1 MRNILYIVAA
11 LVFMGCTWNA
21 DNAKPTKSVPV
32 GFENDTTIAAVDSA
46 ATVDA
51 DTVRYPIGFDVTVE
65 DWKLKKE

>member
-32 GFENDTTIAAVDSA
+32 GLENDTTIAAVDSA

-51 DTVRYPIGFDVTVE
+51 DTVRYPIGFEVEVE
-65 DWKLKKE
+65 DWETNEK

>member
-32 GFENDTTIAAVDSA
+32 GLENDTTIAAVDSA

>member
-21 DNAKPTKSVPV
+21 DIAKPTKRVPV
-32 GFENDTTIAAVDSA
+32 GLENDTTIAAVGSA

-51 DTVRYPIGFDVTVE
+51 DTVRYPIGLEAEVE
-65 DWKLKKE
+65 DWKTKKK

>member
-11 LVFMGCTWNA
+11 LVFTGCAWNA

-32 GFENDTTIAAVDSA
+32 GLENDTTIAAVDSA

-51 DTVRYPIGFDVTVE
+51 DTVRYPIGFEVEVE
-65 DWKLKKE
+65 DWKTKKK